1 MMLVVC
7 PFRVAGGAVVGA
19 RGAQLC
25 GAGLRGAARRGAA
38 GAALVGARA
47 PQRCAGGRLQRAQ
60 GQARP
65 AARDQG

>member
-1 MMLVVC
+1 M
-7 PFRVAGGAVVGA
+7 VGA

-47 PQRCAGGRLQRAQ
+47 PQRSAGGRLQRAQ

-65 AARDQG
+65 AAGDQG